1 MGSNSPLRSP
11 QPLRSHGPL
20 RSPRVIKTE
29 DRLCSFVQR
38 ILPPGLQFE
47 MTNAFHDDVVI
58 VAFRGSTWLSQ
69 QSGQTYHERPGN
81 VVLRNAGQVFSTRT
95 LSCDE
100 KTGSHCHEIHIPGGN
115 LAELFLEHGIEEL
128 SFDFSNPVLEDSVLH
143 RRVIHTQSVF
153 ESRECTLMRT
163 TCLALLLRDIAE
175 TTHGASVNDN
185 RPRQASRHRDVI
197 AYMRD
202 HYDTEIKLQTLAGI
216 ARVNPFVLLRQFGND
231 YGVTPHQ
238 YLRSFRVNKAMQ
250 FIRQGARLSDVA
262 QLCGFCDQSHLNRQF
277 KKTVGVSPGKYVA
290 RILSPG
296 QDG

>member
-1 MGSNSPLRSP
+1 MMESNSPVRSP
-11 QPLRSHGPL
+11 Q
-20 RSPRVIKTE
+20 VIKTE

-38 ILPPGLQFE
+38 ILPPGHQFE

-58 VAFRGSTWLSQ
+58 VAFRGSAWLSQ
-69 QSGQTYHERPGN
+69 QAGRTYHERPGS

-95 LSCDE
+95 LYCDE
-100 KTGSHCHEIHIPGGN
+100 KVGSHCHEIHIPGDN
-115 LAELFLEHGIEEL
+115 LAEIFLEHGIDGQQ
-128 SFDFSNPVLEDSVLH
+128 FDFSNPVIDDSVLH

-153 ESRECTLMRT
+153 ESQECVLMRT
-163 TCLALLLRDIAE
+163 TCLALLLRDICE
-175 TTHGASVNDN
+175 TTQGPSVNDN
-185 RPRQASRHRDVI
+185 RPRHACRHRDVV

-202 HYDTEIKLQTLAGI
+202 NYDTEITLQMLAGI
-216 ARVNPFVLLRQFGND
+216 ARVNPFVLLRQFSND

-250 FIRQGARLSDVA
+250 FIRQGAKLSDVA

-290 RILSPG
+290 RVLTLG
-296 QDG
+296 RDD